1 LGVGVLGAGA
11 SLYNGSQQRK
21 QQRKQAQAAQSAN
34 DAQARQRSM
43 LDGADG
49 RAIFGSVPE
58 AALFKTKPYVPIN
71 YGQVQ
76 ATTIN
81 DNITALPKIDELTSA
96 LNASLRADSGLRI
109 ENFAPGF
116 QANLKTLTNAAGSLV
131 NGRLPYSDVMDIVA
145 NRGELAGSLGT
156 PGTATN
162 ATLKDLGLSRLSAMQ
177 SGSDMMTRIGNL
189 VEQIDPIS
197 QRSRAVDWTLNPSQT
212 VPLAQADAQFGA
224 TYDQMERILSQQSEQ
239 NANNL
244 AAMAD
249 PAAAGMFAANMQL
262 AGGAPYG
269 GGGANIGGQVLN
281 GLGSALNAYRSIS
294 AGNQQ
299 SAAANNRFAPEPSTS
314 AYNTWG
320 PTTPANNYYGWM
332 ETRRAQ
338 PV

>member
-1 LGVGVLGAGA
+1 MSWVAIGVGVSAIGTGY
-11 SLYNGSQQRK
+11 SIYSSNK
-21 QQRKQAQAAQSAN
+21 QSNAAE
-34 DAQARQRSM
+34 DAQARQQSM

-58 AALFKTKPYVPIN
+58 AALFETKPYVPIN

-177 SGSDMMTRIGNL
+177 SGADMMTRIGNL

-224 TYDQMERILSQQSEQ
+224 TYDQMERSLSQQSEQ

-269 GGGANIGGQVLN
+269 SGGGANTGQAILS
-281 GLGSALNAYRSIS
+281 GLGQALNAYRSIS
-294 AGNQQ
+294 SANQ
-299 SAAANNRFAPEPSTS
+299 AATANNRFAPETS
-314 AYNTWG
+314 GTGYNTWG

-332 ETRRAQ
+332 QTQRAL

>member
-1 LGVGVLGAGA
+1 MSWVAIGVGVSAIGTGY
-11 SLYNGSQQRK
+11 SIYSSNQQSN
-21 QQRKQAQAAQSAN
+21 AAE
-34 DAQARQRSM
+34 DAQARQQSM

-58 AALFKTKPYVPIN
+58 AALFETKPYVPIN

-177 SGSDMMTRIGNL
+177 SGADMMTRIGNL

-224 TYDQMERILSQQSEQ
+224 TYDQMERSLSQQSEQ

-269 GGGANIGGQVLN
+269 SGGGANTGQAILS
-281 GLGSALNAYRSIS
+281 GLGQALNAYRSIS
-294 AGNQQ
+294 SANQ
-299 SAAANNRFAPEPSTS
+299 AATANNRFAPESSTPS
-314 AYNTWG
+314 YNTWG
-320 PTTPANNYYGWM
+320 PTTPSANYYGWM

>member
-1 LGVGVLGAGA
+1 MSWVAVGVGISAVSTGYSIYNSSKQNAAAEDAA
-11 SLYNGSQQRK
+11 S
-21 QQRKQAQAAQSAN
+21 A
-34 DAQARQRSM
+34 QRSM

-58 AALFKTKPYVPIN
+58 AAMFETKPYVPIN

-76 ATTIN
+76 LNTVN
-81 DNITALPKIDELTSA
+81 DNLTALPKINDLTA
-96 LNASLRADSGLRI
+96 QLNQSLRADSGLRI
-109 ENFAPGF
+109 EQFAPGF

-131 NGRLPYSDVMDIVA
+131 NGQLPYSDVMDIVA

-177 SGSDMMTRIGNL
+177 SGADMMTRIGNL

-224 TYDQMERILSQQSEQ
+224 SYDQMERSLVQQSEQ

-249 PAAAGMFAANMQL
+249 PAAAGMFGAQMQL

>member
-1 LGVGVLGAGA
+1 MSWVAIGVGVSAIGTGY
-11 SLYNGSQQRK
+11 SIYSSNK
-21 QQRKQAQAAQSAN
+21 QSNAAE
-34 DAQARQRSM
+34 DAQARQQSM

-58 AALFKTKPYVPIN
+58 AALFETKPYVPIN

-177 SGSDMMTRIGNL
+177 SGADMMTRIGNL

-224 TYDQMERILSQQSEQ
+224 TYDQMERSLSQQSEQ

-269 GGGANIGGQVLN
+269 SGGGANTGQAILS
-281 GLGSALNAYRSIS
+281 GLSQALNTY
-294 AGNQQ
+294 Q
-299 SAAANNRFAPEPSTS
+299 AATANNRFAPESSTPS
-314 AYNTWG
+314 YNTWG
-320 PTTPANNYYGWM
+320 PTTPSANYYGWM